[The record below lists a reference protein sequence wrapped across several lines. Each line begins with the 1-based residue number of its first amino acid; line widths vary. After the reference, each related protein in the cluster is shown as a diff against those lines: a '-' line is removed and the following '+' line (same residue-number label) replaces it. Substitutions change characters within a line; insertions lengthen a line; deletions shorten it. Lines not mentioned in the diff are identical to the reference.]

1 VDNLLATPVAC
12 PYNHQPTFKVLRGE
26 IIPMTMNFEVRY
38 ERAES
43 ATKLS
48 INPERVI
55 ILGQLV
61 AIAVTIPAAII
72 AGLFLP

>member
-1 VDNLLATPVAC
+1 
-12 PYNHQPTFKVLRGE
+12 
-26 IIPMTMNFEVRY
+26 MTMAYEVRY

-48 INPERVI
+48 INPEWVI

-61 AIAVTIPAAII
+61 AIAVTIPAALI